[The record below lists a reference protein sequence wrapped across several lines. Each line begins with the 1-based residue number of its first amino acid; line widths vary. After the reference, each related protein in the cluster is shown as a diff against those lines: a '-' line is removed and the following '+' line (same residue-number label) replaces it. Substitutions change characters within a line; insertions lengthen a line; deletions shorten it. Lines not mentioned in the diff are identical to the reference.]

1 MKEKRKYRRR
11 SLVYNLQV
19 ADRNTGDI
27 VGRVANLSPEGVM
40 LITTDRMV
48 NDTVLK
54 LSIALP
60 EKIFDRDRIECEA
73 RCMWCKPGENTD
85 FFEVGL
91 QLLEV
96 PGREIEAIVALIT
109 KYRLL
114 D

>member
-1 MKEKRKYRRR
+1 
-11 SLVYNLQV
+11 
-19 ADRNTGDI
+19 
-27 VGRVANLSPEGVM
+27 
-40 LITTDRMV
+40 
-48 NDTVLK
+48 
-54 LSIALP
+54 
-60 EKIFDRDRIECEA
+60 
-73 RCMWCKPGENTD
+73 MWCKPGENTD